1 MTFAELNVITGETRL
16 THSIVGYAFL
26 VLESK
31 GDFKITFIF
40 VLACTTKN
48 TQPISRRLRKSI

>member
-31 GDFKITFIF
+31 GDFKITFTF

-48 TQPISRRLRKSI
+48 N